1 MTVNART
8 EEFQQLEL
16 FGKYA
21 LFTNGRIDRPTVP
34 KGWYCNDF
42 RGSDDDPGELCYIEE
57 SVAVNH
63 AGSILM
69 PEKALDDA
77 IQGNSRY
84 LLLIA
89 LVLLAVSLLL
99 SIFIS
104 RRYLRPVTE
113 ALDRIK
119 ARDYAGP
126 GKTPYLEINDLMEF
140 LTQQDEELKKRSLAI
155 APPPDETAPM
165 FEQFLQNVKTLSQAE
180 RNVFDLYIRGYKAQ
194 EIADELHL
202 SINTIKTHNRR
213 IFAKLNVSTRKE
225 LLVYIDM
232 MKELNMI
239 HEE

>member
-1 MTVNART
+1 
-8 EEFQQLEL
+8 
-16 FGKYA
+16 
-21 LFTNGRIDRPTVP
+21 
-34 KGWYCNDF
+34 
-42 RGSDDDPGELCYIEE
+42 
-57 SVAVNH
+57 
-63 AGSILM
+63 
-69 PEKALDDA
+69 
-77 IQGNSRY
+77 
-84 LLLIA
+84 
-89 LVLLAVSLLL
+89 
-99 SIFIS
+99 
-104 RRYLRPVTE
+104 
-113 ALDRIK
+113 
-119 ARDYAGP
+119 
-126 GKTPYLEINDLMEF
+126 MEF

-180 RNVFDLYIRGYKAQ
+180 RKVFDLYIRGYKAQ

>member
-1 MTVNART
+1 
-8 EEFQQLEL
+8 
-16 FGKYA
+16 
-21 LFTNGRIDRPTVP
+21 
-34 KGWYCNDF
+34 
-42 RGSDDDPGELCYIEE
+42 
-57 SVAVNH
+57 
-63 AGSILM
+63 
-69 PEKALDDA
+69 
-77 IQGNSRY
+77 
-84 LLLIA
+84 
-89 LVLLAVSLLL
+89 
-99 SIFIS
+99 
-104 RRYLRPVTE
+104 
-113 ALDRIK
+113 
-119 ARDYAGP
+119 
-126 GKTPYLEINDLMEF
+126 MEF

-165 FEQFLQNVKTLSQAE
+165 FLQNVKTLSQAE